1 MANVYHHATICTNL
15 FRLLKDN
22 RTANLLAGIGQLKFQ
37 LLSGSRHPGSNEI
50 LSPFGFFQLRL
61 QLQDPLV
68 ELPVGGFEP
77 GLALGQVVDQGL
89 EDNLVVTSGRFLKQK
104 GRI

>member
-1 MANVYHHATICTNL
+1 MTNLHHHATVCTNL

-22 RTANLLAGIGQLKFQ
+22 RKANLLAGIGQLKFQ

-68 ELPVGGFEP
+68 ELPVGGLEP

-104 GRI
+104 